1 VRDVNA
7 YAHVNYIPPA
17 GRGQNG
23 DGGAMRKR
31 ARHTR
36 PGAPAHR
43 DLANAFSRHS
53 QALVDFLTGGE
64 AQRSPMLN
72 MAVLEPTPSAR
83 EATAVLDDC
92 YPVAQ
97 TFGLLHPM
105 KGQKEVLPRVA
116 DATHQAPDRLH
127 DCLKGQNGPLTG

>member
-36 PGAPAHR
+36 PGAPAR
-43 DLANAFSRHS
+43 QDLANAFSRHS

-64 AQRSPMLN
+64 ARRSPMLY

-83 EATAVLDDC
+83 EATAVLETMLD
-92 YPVAQ
+92 P
-97 TFGLLHPM
+97 F
-105 KGQKEVLPRVA
+105 KGTYASLWNVRINA
-116 DATHQAPDRLH
+116 DIELIRPDI
-127 DCLKGQNGPLTG
+127 